1 MNRDPGMSPPSESEW
16 EWDAAAARW
25 LSPLSVGRS
34 GMLSVVVMG
43 RYFSWGT
50 AIRASSSGKAALLF
64 KLARAVPG
72 PVSE

>member
-1 MNRDPGMSPPSESEW
+1 MDNGDTAISPSSRSGYENGLQRLRRDGF
-16 EWDAAAARW
+16 
-25 LSPLSVGRS
+25 RS

-64 KLARAVPG
+64 KLARRLDR
-72 PVSE
+72 

>member
-25 LSPLSVGRS
+25 LSVGRS
-34 GMLSVVVMG
+34 RMLSVVVMG

-64 KLARAVPG
+64 KLARSRGAWTG
-72 PVSE
+72 E

>member
-25 LSPLSVGRS
+25 LSVGRSRS

-64 KLARAVPG
+64 KLARSRGAWTG
-72 PVSE
+72 E